1 MARIPNKEKKKK
13 IGFQDKL
20 VLNLFLI
27 NQFGIDPLQEQYA
40 GSGSTRRKVRPF
52 RKLSEKL
59 EDCRMEGLADDGLHH
74 FYHQLSDGDFFA
86 AESCRISRDQLRE
99 YEENLVRYTAKI
111 NGNRQQPIHWKY
123 YQWLSLLFVEIYLD
137 RYFGIMSQIL

>member
-1 MARIPNKEKKKK
+1 MARISNKEKKKK

-27 NQFGIDPLQEQYA
+27 SLFGIDPLLDQYS

-59 EDCRMEGLADDGLHH
+59 DDCRTEGLADDGLHH

-86 AESCRISRDQLRE
+86 AESCRRC
-99 YEENLVRYTAKI
+99 V
-111 NGNRQQPIHWKY
+111 
-123 YQWLSLLFVEIYLD
+123 
-137 RYFGIMSQIL
+137 